1 LNRENPGLSGY
12 CDRETVANQEYIC
25 RKAFI
30 IQKDIR
36 VAENSYS
43 DKDLLQIFNAGENP
57 DYAFGLIVKRYQEKL
72 YWHIRKIV
80 ISHED
85 ADDVIQ
91 ETFIKAWNNLGN
103 FRGDSTLFT
112 WLFRIATNEALSHLK
127 RSRRKTRISFIDLE
141 NKLENIM
148 EGNYYFDGDESQ
160 LKFQKAILKLP
171 EKQRLVFNMKY
182 FDEMKYDEIA
192 KILDT
197 SVGALKASYHHAV
210 KKIKEFL
217 TND

>member
-1 LNRENPGLSGY
+1 MFLGAWAG
-12 CDRETVANQEYIC
+12 
-25 RKAFI
+25 FF
-30 IQKDIR
+30 
-36 VAENSYS
+36 
-43 DKDLLQIFNAGENP
+43 LLVS
-57 DYAFGLIVKRYQEKL
+57 AFGNMISMQNSLKKGKSVSEL
-72 YWHIRKIV
+72 IRKQVVKGCLLLIFAV
-80 ISHED
+80 LTESLLGY
-85 ADDVIQ
+85 
-91 ETFIKAWNNLGN
+91 NGYLGN
-103 FRGDSTLFT
+103 FRGDSKLYT

-127 RSRRKTRISFIDLE
+127 RSRRRTWIPFIDLE
-141 NKLENIM
+141 NKLENTM
-148 EGNYYFDGDESQ
+148 EGDYYFDGDESQ

-192 KILDT
+192 EILDT